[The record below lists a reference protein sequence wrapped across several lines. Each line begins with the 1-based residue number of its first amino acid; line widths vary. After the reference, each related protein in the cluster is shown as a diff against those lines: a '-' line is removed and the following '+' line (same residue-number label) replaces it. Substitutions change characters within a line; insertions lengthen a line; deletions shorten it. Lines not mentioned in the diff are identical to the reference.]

1 MQTKIYQKY
10 FTHKLIPSTILITT
24 LLLGLYKIPVEA
36 LEESNKLLKI
46 GVIQRFGTKPTD
58 KITLRATPGDKLTLS
73 FKTPAGEETL
83 TTEKVELKIKMR
95 PQEKALLKERL
106 VLSSHR
112 SYENA
117 EEDAQLWK
125 DKGIKVEVTQP
136 GRWKVWAKR
145 EVYKTPLLRR
155 WLLESLQAHSNTDVY
170 LDLEVLKQRPTA
182 YWEMNGY
189 TYHRHEL
196 DITAGKD
203 IILVNNQFNQ
213 DTAIPEE
220 RRYGGSLKLQPNAYG
235 SYTLVNNVPIETYIR
250 GVVPHE
256 LGAWPPK
263 ASLEAQAILAR
274 TYALRN
280 LHRFVADNYELC
292 ANTHCQVYKGLD
304 VYPETDEAVA
314 ATRGKVL
321 TYEDELIDAVY
332 FAVSGGVT
340 ADFNDLWNGTERP
353 YLRPVVD
360 SANNIWDLST
370 NSLADEQNFRK
381 FMSLKKGFNEEGWIE
396 FRWREVVSLPGIVGY
411 LKSYFREKKSP
422 FAQIKAVKN
431 VEVTERSL
439 AGRVLKMTVETDKGI
454 IELNKDEVQNAF
466 WVPWSTLF
474 YLDPIYKPDKTLWGY
489 SFVGGG
495 FGHGVGFSQKGS
507 IKLAEL
513 GWSSDQILSF
523 YFPGTEIQPL
533 SESVT
538 FGQK

>member
-1 MQTKIYQKY
+1 M
-10 FTHKLIPSTILITT
+10 
-24 LLLGLYKIPVEA
+24 PVKAVEQY
-36 LEESNKLLKI
+36 NRLLKI
-46 GVIQRFGTKPTD
+46 GIIQRFGAKPTD
-58 KITLRATPGDKLTLS
+58 KIIIKATPGDRLTLR

-83 TTEKVELKIKMR
+83 TTEKVELKIKMK
-95 PQEKALLKERL
+95 PLEKPLLKERL
-106 VLSSHR
+106 ILSSHR

-117 EEDAQLWK
+117 EEDAQFWK
-125 DKGIKVEVTQP
+125 NKGIEVEVAQP

-145 EVYKTPLLRR
+145 KVYKTPLLRR
-155 WLLESLQAHSNTDVY
+155 WLLESIQAHSNTNVY
-170 LDLEVLKQRPTA
+170 LDLEPIKQRPTA
-182 YWEMNGY
+182 YWDMNGY

-196 DITAGKD
+196 NITAGKNE
-203 IILVNNQFNQ
+203 IIINNQFNQ
-213 DTAIPEE
+213 DIAIPEE
-220 RRYGGSLKLQPNAYG
+220 RRYAGSLKLQPNAYG
-235 SYTLVNNVPIETYIR
+235 TYTLVNNVPIETYIR

-263 ASLEAQAILAR
+263 ASLEAQSILAR

-292 ANTHCQVYKGLD
+292 ADTHCQVYKGLD
-304 VYPETDEAVA
+304 VYPETDVAVA

-360 SANNIWDLST
+360 AANNIWDLST
-370 NSLADEQNFRK
+370 NSLASEENFRR
-381 FMSLKKGFNEEGWIE
+381 FMSLQKGFNEEGWIE
-396 FRWREVVSLPGIVGY
+396 FRWREVVSLPGIVSY
-411 LKSYFREKKSP
+411 LKSYFRQKKSP
-422 FAQIKAVKN
+422 FVQFETIKK

-439 AGRVLKMTVETDKGI
+439 AGRVLKMTVETDRGI
-454 IELNKDEVQNAF
+454 VELNKDEVQNAF

-474 YLDPIYKPDKTLWGY
+474 YLDPIYKPDKSLWGY
-489 SFVGGG
+489 AFVGGG

-507 IKLAEL
+507 INLAEL
-513 GWSSDQILSF
+513 GWSSDRILNF
-523 YFPGTEIQPL
+523 YFPGTKVQPL
-533 SESVT
+533 SELVT

>member
-1 MQTKIYQKY
+1 MYKKY
-10 FTHKLIPSTILITT
+10 FTHKLIPITILITA
-24 LLLGLYKIPVEA
+24 LLLGLYKRPAEA
-36 LEESNKLLKI
+36 LEESNRLLKI
-46 GVIQRFGTKPTD
+46 GVIQRFGTKTTD

-73 FKTPAGEETL
+73 FKTPVGKETL

-106 VLSSHR
+106 ILSSHR

-125 DKGIKVEVTQP
+125 NKGIEVEVTQP

-155 WLLESLQAHSNTDVY
+155 WLLESLQANSNTNVY

-220 RRYGGSLKLQPNAYG
+220 RRYAGSLKLQPNAYG
-235 SYTLVNNVPIETYIR
+235 SYTLVNNIPIETYIR

-381 FMSLKKGFNEEGWIE
+381 FMSL
-396 FRWREVVSLPGIVGY
+396 
-411 LKSYFREKKSP
+411 
-422 FAQIKAVKN
+422 Q
-431 VEVTERSL
+431 
-439 AGRVLKMTVETDKGI
+439 
-454 IELNKDEVQNAF
+454 
-466 WVPWSTLF
+466 
-474 YLDPIYKPDKTLWGY
+474 
-489 SFVGGG
+489 
-495 FGHGVGFSQKGS
+495 
-507 IKLAEL
+507 
-513 GWSSDQILSF
+513 
-523 YFPGTEIQPL
+523 
-533 SESVT
+533 
-538 FGQK
+538 

>member
-1 MQTKIYQKY
+1 MQTKIYKQY
-10 FTHKLIPSTILITT
+10 LTHKLIPSTILITA
-24 LLLGLYKIPVEA
+24 LLLGLYKIPAEA
-36 LEESNKLLKI
+36 LEESNKFLKI
-46 GVIQRFGTKPTD
+46 GVIQRFGTKTTD
-58 KITLRATPGDKLTLS
+58 KITLRATPGDQLTLS
-73 FKTPAGEETL
+73 FKTPAGKETL
-83 TTEKVELKIKMR
+83 TTEKVELKIKMK
-95 PQEKALLKERL
+95 PLEKALLKERL
-106 VLSSHR
+106 VFSSHR

-117 EEDAQLWK
+117 EEDAELWK
-125 DKGIKVEVTQP
+125 DKGIEVEVTQP

-155 WLLESLQAHSNTDVY
+155 WLLESLQAHSNTNVY

-220 RRYGGSLKLQPNAYG
+220 RRYAGSLKLQPNAYG

-381 FMSLKKGFNEEGWIE
+381 FMSLQTGFNEEGWIE
-396 FRWREVVSLPGIVGY
+396 FRWREVVSLPGIVSY

-422 FAQIKAVKN
+422 FAQIETVKN

-513 GWSSDQILSF
+513 GWSSDRILSF

-538 FGQK
+538 FGQQ

>member
-1 MQTKIYQKY
+1 
-10 FTHKLIPSTILITT
+10 
-24 LLLGLYKIPVEA
+24 
-36 LEESNKLLKI
+36 
-46 GVIQRFGTKPTD
+46 
-58 KITLRATPGDKLTLS
+58 
-73 FKTPAGEETL
+73 
-83 TTEKVELKIKMR
+83 
-95 PQEKALLKERL
+95 
-106 VLSSHR
+106 
-112 SYENA
+112 
-117 EEDAQLWK
+117 
-125 DKGIKVEVTQP
+125 
-136 GRWKVWAKR
+136 
-145 EVYKTPLLRR
+145 
-155 WLLESLQAHSNTDVY
+155 
-170 LDLEVLKQRPTA
+170 
-182 YWEMNGY
+182 
-189 TYHRHEL
+189 
-196 DITAGKD
+196 
-203 IILVNNQFNQ
+203 
-213 DTAIPEE
+213 
-220 RRYGGSLKLQPNAYG
+220 
-235 SYTLVNNVPIETYIR
+235 
-250 GVVPHE
+250 
-256 LGAWPPK
+256 
-263 ASLEAQAILAR
+263 
-274 TYALRN
+274 
-280 LHRFVADNYELC
+280 ADNYELC

-381 FMSLKKGFNEEGWIE
+381 FMSLQKGFNEEGWIE
-396 FRWREVVSLPGIVGY
+396 FRWREVVSLPGIVSY

-422 FAQIKAVKN
+422 FAQIETVKN
-431 VEVTERSL
+431 VAVTERSL

-454 IELNKDEVQNAF
+454 IDLNKDEVQNAF

-474 YLDPIYKPDKTLWGY
+474 YLDPIYKPDQTLWGY

-513 GWSSDQILSF
+513 GWSSDRILSF

>member
-1 MQTKIYQKY
+1 MQTKIHKKY
-10 FTHKLIPSTILITT
+10 LIHKLIPSTILITG
-24 LLLGLYKIPVEA
+24 LLLGLYKIPAEA

-46 GVIQRFGTKPTD
+46 GVIQRFGTKTTD
-58 KITLRATPGDKLTLS
+58 QITLRATPGDKLTLS
-73 FKTPAGEETL
+73 FKTPAGKETL

-95 PQEKALLKERL
+95 PLEKALLKERL
-106 VLSSHR
+106 VFSSHR

-117 EEDAQLWK
+117 EEDAELWK
-125 DKGIKVEVTQP
+125 DKGIEVEVTQP

-155 WLLESLQAHSNTDVY
+155 WLLESLEAHSNTNVY
-170 LDLEVLKQRPTA
+170 LDLEILKQRPTA

-213 DTAIPEE
+213 DTVIPEE
-220 RRYGGSLKLQPNAYG
+220 RRYAGSLKLQPNAYG

-381 FMSLKKGFNEEGWIE
+381 FMSLQTGFNEEGWIE
-396 FRWREVVSLPGIVGY
+396 FRWREVVSLPGIVSY

-422 FAQIKAVKN
+422 FAQIETVKN

-474 YLDPIYKPDKTLWGY
+474 YLDPIYKPDQTLWGY

-513 GWSSDQILSF
+513 GWSSDRILSF

-538 FGQK
+538 FGQQ

>member
-1 MQTKIYQKY
+1 MQTKIYKKY
-10 FTHKLIPSTILITT
+10 FTHKLIPITILITA
-24 LLLGLYKIPVEA
+24 LLLGLYKRPAEA
-36 LEESNKLLKI
+36 LEESNILLKI
-46 GVIQRFGTKPTD
+46 GVIQRFGTKTTD

-73 FKTPAGEETL
+73 FKTPAGKETL

-125 DKGIKVEVTQP
+125 NKGIEVEVTQP

-220 RRYGGSLKLQPNAYG
+220 RRYAGSLKLQPNAYG

-353 YLRPVVD
+353 YLRPVID

-370 NSLADEQNFRK
+370 NSLADEENFRK
-381 FMSLKKGFNEEGWIE
+381 FMSLQTGFNEEGWIE
-396 FRWREVVSLPGIVGY
+396 FRWREVVSLPGIVSY

-422 FAQIKAVKN
+422 FAQIETVKN

-474 YLDPIYKPDKTLWGY
+474 YLDPIYKPDQTLWGY

-513 GWSSDQILSF
+513 GWNSDRILSF

-538 FGQK
+538 FGQQ

>member
-1 MQTKIYQKY
+1 M
-10 FTHKLIPSTILITT
+10 
-24 LLLGLYKIPVEA
+24 PVKAVEQY
-36 LEESNKLLKI
+36 NKLLKI
-46 GVIQRFGTKPTD
+46 GIIQRFGAKPTD
-58 KITLRATPGDKLTLS
+58 KIIIEATPGDRLTLR

-83 TTEKVELKIKMR
+83 TSEKLELKIKMK
-95 PQEKALLKERL
+95 PLEKPLLKERL
-106 VLSSHR
+106 ILSSHR

-125 DKGIKVEVTQP
+125 NKGIEVEVAQP
-136 GRWKVWAKR
+136 SRWKVWAKR

-155 WLLESLQAHSNTDVY
+155 WLLESIQAHSNTNVY
-170 LDLEVLKQRPTA
+170 LDLEALKQQPTA
-182 YWEMNGY
+182 YWDMNGY

-196 DITAGKD
+196 HITAGKNE
-203 IILVNNQFNQ
+203 IIVNNQFNQ
-213 DTAIPEE
+213 DTAMPEE
-220 RRYGGSLKLQPNAYG
+220 RRYAGSLKLQPNAYG
-235 SYTLVNNVPIETYIR
+235 TYTLVNNVPIETYIR

-292 ANTHCQVYKGLD
+292 ADTHCQVYKGLD

-314 ATRGKVL
+314 GTRGKVL
-321 TYEDELIDAVY
+321 TYENELIDAVY

-353 YLRPVVD
+353 YLQPVVD
-360 SANNIWDLST
+360 AANNIWDLST
-370 NSLADEQNFRK
+370 NSLASEQNFRK

-396 FRWREVVSLPGIVGY
+396 FRWREVVSLPGIVSY
-411 LKSYFREKKSP
+411 LKSYFRQKKSP
-422 FAQIKAVKN
+422 FAQFETIQK
-431 VEVTERSL
+431 VEVTERSPS
-439 AGRVLKMTVETDKGI
+439 GRVLKMDIETDLGI
-454 IELNKDEVQNAF
+454 IQLNKDEVQNAF

-489 SFVGGG
+489 AFIGGG

-513 GWSSDQILSF
+513 GWSSDRILNF
-523 YFPGTEIQPL
+523 YFSGTAVQPL
-533 SESVT
+533 SELVT

>member
-1 MQTKIYQKY
+1 MQTKIYKKY

-24 LLLGLYKIPVEA
+24 LLLGLYKIPAEA

-58 KITLRATPGDKLTLS
+58 KITLTATPGDKLTLS

-83 TTEKVELKIKMR
+83 TTEKVELNIKMR
-95 PQEKALLKERL
+95 PLEKALLKERL
-106 VLSSHR
+106 ILSSHR

-117 EEDAQLWK
+117 EEDAELWK
-125 DKGIKVEVTQP
+125 DKGIEVEVTQP

-155 WLLESLQAHSNTDVY
+155 WLLESLQAHSNTNVY

-196 DITAGKD
+196 NITAGKN

-220 RRYGGSLKLQPNAYG
+220 RRYAGSLKLQPNAYG

-321 TYEDELIDAVY
+321 TYENELIDAVY

-396 FRWREVVSLPGIVGY
+396 FRWREVVSLPGIVSY

-422 FAQIKAVKN
+422 FAQIETIEN

-439 AGRVLKMTVETDKGI
+439 AGRVLKMTAETDKGI
-454 IELNKDEVQNAF
+454 VELNKDEVQNAF

-513 GWSSDQILSF
+513 GWSSSRILSF
-523 YFPGTEIQPL
+523 YFPGTEIQTL

-538 FGQK
+538 FGQN

>member
-1 MQTKIYQKY
+1 MPTKISRKY
-10 FTHKLIPSTILITT
+10 FPHKLIPSTIFITV
-24 LLLGLYKIPVEA
+24 LLLGLNIIPGKAVEQY
-36 LEESNKLLKI
+36 NRWLKI
-46 GVIQRFGTKPTD
+46 GIIQRFGVKPTD
-58 KITLRATPGDKLTLS
+58 KITIRATAGDKLTLR

-95 PQEKALLKERL
+95 PIEKPLLKERL
-106 VLSSHR
+106 ILSSHR

-125 DKGIKVEVTQP
+125 NKGIEVEVTQP
-136 GRWKVWAKR
+136 GRWKVWANRK
-145 EVYKTPLLRR
+145 VYKTPLLRR
-155 WLLESLQAHSNTDVY
+155 WLLESIQAHTNTNVY
-170 LDLEVLKQRPTA
+170 LDLEALKQRPTA
-182 YWEMNGY
+182 YWDMNGY

-196 DITAGKD
+196 DITAGKNE
-203 IILVNNQFNQ
+203 IIINNQFNQ

-220 RRYGGSLKLQPNAYG
+220 RRYAGSLKLQPNAYG

-280 LHRFVADNYELC
+280 VHRFVADDYELC
-292 ANTHCQVYKGLD
+292 ADTHCQVYKGLD

-340 ADFNDLWNGTERP
+340 ADFNDLWNGNERP
-353 YLRPVVD
+353 YLQPVVD

-381 FMSLKKGFNEEGWIE
+381 FMSLQKGFNEEGWIE
-396 FRWREVVSLPGIVGY
+396 FRWREVVSLPGIVSY

-422 FAQIKAVKN
+422 WAKIETVKN
-431 VEVTERSL
+431 VQVTERSL
-439 AGRVLKMTVETDKGI
+439 AGRVLKMTVETERGML
-454 IELNKDEVQNAF
+454 ELNKDEVQNAF

-474 YLDPIYKPDKTLWGY
+474 YLEPIYNPDKTLWGY
-489 SFVGGG
+489 DFVGGG

-513 GWSSDQILSF
+513 GWSSDRILSF

>member
-1 MQTKIYQKY
+1 MQTKLSDISCI
-10 FTHKLIPSTILITT
+10 HKLIPSTIIIT
-24 LLLGLYKIPVEA
+24 LLLGLNITPGRAADEY
-36 LEESNKLLKI
+36 NKWLKI
-46 GVIQRFGTKPTD
+46 GIIQRFGAKPTD
-58 KITLRATPGDKLTLS
+58 KIILKALPGDKLTLG
-73 FKTPAGEETL
+73 FKTPEGEETI
-83 TTEKVELKIKMR
+83 TTEKVELKIKTK
-95 PQEKALLKERL
+95 PLETPILKERL
-106 VLSSHR
+106 VFSSHR

-117 EEDAQLWK
+117 EEDAVFWQN
-125 DKGIKVEVTQP
+125 KGIEVEIAQP

-145 EVYKTPLLRR
+145 TVYKTPLLRR
-155 WLLESLQAHSNTDVY
+155 WLLESLQAQSNTNVY
-170 LDLEVLKQRPTA
+170 LDIETPKQQPVA

-189 TYHRHEL
+189 NYHRHEL
-196 DITAGKD
+196 DITTEKNV
-203 IILVNNQFNQ
+203 IIVNNQFNQ

-220 RRYGGSLKLQPNAYG
+220 RRYAGWLQLQPNAYG
-235 SYTLVNNVPIETYIR
+235 SYTLVNNVPVETYVR

-340 ADFNDLWNGTERP
+340 ADYNDLWNGVERP

-360 SANNIWDLST
+360 SANNVWDLSA

-381 FMSLKKGFNEEGWIE
+381 FMSLNQGFNEEGWIE
-396 FRWREVVSLPGIVGY
+396 FRWREVVSLPGITSY
-411 LKSYFREKKSP
+411 LQSYFREKKSP
-422 FAQIKAVKN
+422 WAKIKTVKKI
-431 VEVTERSL
+431 EVVERSL
-439 AGRVLKMTVETDKGI
+439 AGRVLKMTVETDLGV

-474 YLDPIYKPDKTLWGY
+474 YVDRIYQPDKSVWGY
-489 SFVGGG
+489 AFIGGG

-513 GWSSDQILSF
+513 GWNSDRILSF
-523 YFPGTEIQPL
+523 YFPGTTIQPL
-533 SESVT
+533 TEFII
-538 FGQK
+538 FGHK